1 MTNAPPTPESLA
13 REFSDAL
20 KGLLLPEEIRE
31 IVERNREETNS
42 RICHTHDFCDANVVL
57 FDVFMKHGMDIA
69 DEGGRDRWGKLWD
82 ESWQMAKA
90 SDFWA
95 A

>member
-20 KGLLLPEEIRE
+20 KGLLSPEEIRE
-31 IVERNREETNS
+31 LVERNREETNS

-57 FDVFMKHGMDIA
+57 FDVFMNHGMDIA

-82 ESWQMAKA
+82 ESWQIAKA